1 MKTLLLAATALLGFS
16 VPYAANAAL
25 ITSLAQESGSNTV
38 TATDNGT
45 TTNISVASGTLVTL
59 GGGIFNVAGASF
71 QLSAASIDAA
81 VTVGGNIIQHYSG
94 SFCVSS
100 VAGCGGNFLSGT
112 FTDAAFGAGGG
123 PGLTVQVSNPP
134 ESLSLTSNVIPASEL
149 VPPSSFNL
157 TFVNLGP
164 ALHIDGST
172 LGAFTAS
179 FTGDVS
185 SSAVPAGEPAG
196 LAVMGVGLVGLGW
209 IASRRRNVSSPRNER
224 SVVVPA

>member
-16 VPYAANAAL
+16 YTANATL
-25 ITSLAQESGSNTV
+25 ITSLAQESLSNTV

-45 TTNISVASGTLVTL
+45 TTNISIAAGTLVTL

-71 QLSAASIDAA
+71 ELTATSVDAA
-81 VTVGGNIIQHYSG
+81 VTFGGNIIQHYSG
-94 SFCVSS
+94 TFCVSS

-112 FTDAAFGAGGG
+112 FTDAAFGANGG

-134 ESLSLTSNVIPASEL
+134 EALTLTSNVIPPADL
-149 VPPSSFNL
+149 IPPSSFNL

-164 ALHIDGST
+164 ALHIDGT
-172 LGAFTAS
+172 TIGAFTAS

-185 SSAVPAGEPAG
+185 ASAVPEPTT
-196 LAVMGVGLVGLGW
+196 LALMGVGLLGLGMVRH
-209 IASRRRNVSSPRNER
+209 ARR
-224 SVVVPA
+224 

>member
-1 MKTLLLAATALLGFS
+1 MKHALLAATAIVAGAMFFT
-16 VPYAANAAL
+16 VPAYATL

-38 TATDNGT
+38 VATDNGT
-45 TTNISVASGTLVTL
+45 TTNINIAAGTLVTL

-71 QLSAASIDAA
+71 ELAATSVDAA
-81 VTVGGNIIQHYSG
+81 VLFAGQVIQHFSG

-112 FTDAAFGAGGG
+112 FTDAAFGANGG

-134 ESLSLTSNVIPASEL
+134 ESLVLTSNVIPADQL
-149 VPPSSFNL
+149 IPPSSFNL

-164 ALHIDGST
+164 ALHIDGT
-172 LGAFTAS
+172 TIGAFDAS

-185 SSAVPAGEPAG
+185 ASAIPEPATMA
-196 LAVMGVGLVGLGW
+196 LLGVGLLGLGLVRP
-209 IASRRRNVSSPRNER
+209 RR
-224 SVVVPA
+224 A

>member
-1 MKTLLLAATALLGFS
+1 MKTLLLAATALLGFT
-16 VPYAANAAL
+16 VPYAAHAAL

-45 TTNISVASGTLVTL
+45 VTNIGIASGTLVTL

-71 QLSAASIDAA
+71 QLSATSVDPA
-81 VTVGGNIIQHYSG
+81 VLFGGNIIQHYSG

-112 FTDAAFGAGGG
+112 FTDAAFGANGG

-134 ESLSLTSNVIPASEL
+134 ESLALTSNVIPASQL

-164 ALHIDGST
+164 ALHINGTT

-196 LAVMGVGLVGLGW
+196 LAIMGVGLVGLGW
-209 IASRRRNVSSPRNER
+209 IVSRRRNVSSQL
-224 SVVVPA
+224 PA